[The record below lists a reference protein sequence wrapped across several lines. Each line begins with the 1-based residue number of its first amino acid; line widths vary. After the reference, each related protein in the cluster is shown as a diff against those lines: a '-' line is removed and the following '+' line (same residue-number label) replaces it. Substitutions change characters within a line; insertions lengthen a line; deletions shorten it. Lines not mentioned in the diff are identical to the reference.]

1 MSYALALSHFHCC
14 FRSGCSDTS
23 WCCQCSADEC
33 FVRLEFRCHGGR
45 QQFSRALRRC
55 FVYHL
60 AAANNRNDREADRF
74 DTRTHI
80 RVLSVC
86 PEFRQNCVLHELH
99 CHHAWVYYSFV
110 IGTKSMFC
118 CTSMQDVP
126 VRCPAENKIVVSNGL
141 TAFCRDSVVKDL
153 TDSVR
158 WLSVLAE
165 KDSQSHN
172 QECSGKFWFEG
183 TVSET

>member
-99 CHHAWVYYSFV
+99 CHHAWVGPIHSLSAPNPCFAVRPVMRLKTLLYASKAHVGPLLVIFGAYTWSFY
-110 IGTKSMFC
+110 
-118 CTSMQDVP
+118 
-126 VRCPAENKIVVSNGL
+126 
-141 TAFCRDSVVKDL
+141 
-153 TDSVR
+153 
-158 WLSVLAE
+158 
-165 KDSQSHN
+165 
-172 QECSGKFWFEG
+172 ECSMPI
-183 TVSET
+183 V

>member
-1 MSYALALSHFHCC
+1 MSYALALSQFHCC

-33 FVRLEFRCHGGR
+33 FVRVEFRCHGCR

-86 PEFRQNCVLHELH
+86 PEFRQNSVLHELY

-118 CTSMQDVP
+118 CTSSYASKKHYYMLQKPTSALCWSYLVHTLDHFM
-126 VRCPAENKIVVSNGL
+126 NVVCL
-141 TAFCRDSVVKDL
+141 
-153 TDSVR
+153 
-158 WLSVLAE
+158 
-165 KDSQSHN
+165 
-172 QECSGKFWFEG
+172 
-183 TVSET
+183 